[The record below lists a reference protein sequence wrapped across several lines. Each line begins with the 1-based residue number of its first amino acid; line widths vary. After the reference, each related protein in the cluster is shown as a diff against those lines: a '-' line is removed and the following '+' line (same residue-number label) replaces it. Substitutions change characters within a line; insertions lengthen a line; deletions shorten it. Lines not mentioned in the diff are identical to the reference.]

1 MSDRIDH
8 GAEDDAL
15 HESGRR
21 RDTRFTRLYGAAPWH
36 LATMLALGAVTAYA
50 VSRLLGDP
58 ALWKIALWFVGS
70 AIVWDLLL
78 GPLYAGADAALRP
91 LSRRLRVRG
100 VRPLNYVRVPVLLSS
115 LLFLVYAPLI
125 LQRSESVYQLKAGL
139 SQDPYLERWL
149 AVTAVLFG
157 VSAVLYAV
165 AVVRAGRR
173 S

>member
-1 MSDRIDH
+1 VSRPVGHRAD
-8 GAEDDAL
+8 DDAL

-36 LATMLALGAVTAYA
+36 LATMLAFGAVTAYA

-58 ALWKIALWFVGS
+58 GLWKIAIWFVGS

-78 GPLYAGADAALRP
+78 GPLYAGGDAALRP
-91 LSRRLRVRG
+91 LARRARVRG
-100 VRPLNYVRVPVLLSS
+100 VPPLNYVRVPVLLSS
-115 LLFLVYAPLI
+115 LLLFVYAPLI
-125 LQRSESVYQLKAGL
+125 LQRSEGVFQAKAGL

-149 AVTAVLFG
+149 AITAVLLSL
-157 VSAVLYAV
+157 SALAYAV
-165 AVVRAGRR
+165 AVLRAGRR